1 MGLHQVVLPE
11 LKLSGEEY
19 VQEFLWDFEMY
30 VMVNEWSDQKAGQ
43 YLAVFLKDDT
53 KAFFHQQ
60 SETVKKSFSEFS
72 NYPYLPPKEPIVNTV
87 HRGKAVRKKS
97 YYVDRTVNKE
107 KAIFLVDTGAEVSLI
122 SSSTPGLVI
131 NDSQVSPVS
140 ITHQPITACG
150 EVEVRLELG
159 GAQTKWNFLVVDDL
173 RDSVLGA
180 DFIESHH
187 ESSWGICNGAL

>member
-1 MGLHQVVLPE
+1 M
-11 LKLSGEEY
+11 
-19 VQEFLWDFEMY
+19 
-30 VMVNEWSDQKAGQ
+30 
-43 YLAVFLKDDT
+43 
-53 KAFFHQQ
+53 
-60 SETVKKSFSEFS
+60 
-72 NYPYLPPKEPIVNTV
+72 
-87 HRGKAVRKKS
+87 
-97 YYVDRTVNKE
+97 NKE
-107 KAIFLVDTGAEVSLI
+107 KAISLVDTGAEVSLI

-140 ITHQPITACG
+140 IIHQPITACG